1 MLEYSRAVAPFR
13 AAFRLRE
20 APCVARVFTKARF
33 SPRVLHPERD
43 AKGFAALGGCA
54 AEQTKQFPNYFPGT
68 RGAVVY
74 RCEATSIA
82 GFVQQLA
89 VGYVANGYWFY
100 VTGIIPDGK
109 DPGTVDEKIIGQY
122 GIDVSKWTRC
132 RRKRAG
138 SANAQYLRY
147 GRFFIIIATRGE
159 HPLFAAERKRLRDAR
174 EHPIHF
180 RGYSIGCRRG
190 RGGGKYHPSVRIQRE
205 DYRQLKAHFAQIAVH
220 RTAED
225 LRHEL
230 RAIPFEPYAPVRN
243 QLRGILRLVNRLR
256 KAAGLELL
264 SWDTLRLRRRPV
276 QPFGKPGS
284 DRGLQE
290 MPRLCAAEPP
300 SGRLDAVLP

>member
-20 APCVARVFTKARF
+20 APCVVRGFLQRRGF
-33 SPRVLHPERD
+33 S
-43 AKGFAALGGCA
+43 AGFCTLNGMPKDLRPWGVVPPSKQNNS
-54 AEQTKQFPNYFPGT
+54 QTFSSH
-68 RGAVVY
+68 RRAVVY

-89 VGYVANGYWFY
+89 VGYIANGYWFY
-100 VTGIIPDGK
+100 VTGTIPEGK
-109 DPGTVDEKIIGQY
+109 DPRGVDEKIIGQY

-138 SANAQYLRY
+138 LANAQYLRY
-147 GRFFIIIATRGE
+147 GRFFVIIATHGE

-180 RGYSIGCRRG
+180 AGYSIGCRRG
-190 RGGGKYHPSVRIQRE
+190 RGGGKYHPSVRIRRE
-205 DYRQLKAHFAQIAVH
+205 DYRKLKAHFAQIAVH
-220 RTAED
+220 RAAED
-225 LRHEL
+225 LCQEL

-243 QLRGILRLVNRLR
+243 QLRGILRLVNRRR

-264 SWDTLRLRRRPV
+264 PWDAIRLRRRPV
-276 QPFGKPGS
+276 QPFDHLRSNRTRAP
-284 DRGLQE
+284 D
-290 MPRLCAAEPP
+290 AE
-300 SGRLDAVLP
+300 DLP